1 MAGAFRLQQHNND
14 TGLGLGLY
22 IARRIVEPHEGTLGV
37 SGPRPRPGRD
47 LRHPTAHRLGLK
59 TQGCHHPVERN
70 RRARRA
76 SSRGRVSAAKP
87 TASRANDAGSGTAAT
102 CTDSVELVG

>member
-37 SGPRPRPGRD
+37 SGPGR
-47 LRHPTAHRLGLK
+47 G
-59 TQGCHHPVERN
+59 QGATFAIQLPI
-70 RRARRA
+70 
-76 SSRGRVSAAKP
+76 VS
-87 TASRANDAGSGTAAT
+87 G
-102 CTDSVELVG
+102 